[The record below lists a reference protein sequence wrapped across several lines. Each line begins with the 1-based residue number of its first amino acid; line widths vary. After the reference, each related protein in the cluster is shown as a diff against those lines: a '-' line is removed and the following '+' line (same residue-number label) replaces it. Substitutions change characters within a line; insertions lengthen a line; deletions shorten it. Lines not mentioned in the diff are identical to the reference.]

1 MNRERGSALV
11 IIVLVVFVLT
21 MVGIAGVLYMTME
34 DRLSGNAKLTQEA
47 LYAAEIGL
55 RAGES
60 VVGTTCATGSPAI
73 TGMLTGTTTYQ
84 PPGAGYLAYS
94 VGTSYQNVSVTMPS
108 GASDSATYSL
118 YVRNNIDD
126 TAGSSQNS
134 DEDSRINIISVAT
147 VKDPTGKG
155 ITKILEEQMFVGGS
169 GGGERLM
176 KGGNEGGTGA
186 AGIGG

>member
-1 MNRERGSALV
+1 MNKERGSALV

-34 DRLSGNAKLTQEA
+34 DRLSGNTKLTGEA

-60 VVGTTCATGSPAI
+60 FVGTTCATGSPAI
-73 TGMLTGTTTYQ
+73 TGLLTGSTTYQ
-84 PPGAGYLAYS
+84 APGAGYLAYS
-94 VGTSYQNVSVTMPS
+94 AGTSYQNVSVTMPS
-108 GASDSATYSL
+108 GANDSATYSIF
-118 YVRNNIDD
+118 VRNNIDD
-126 TAGSSQNS
+126 QAGSSETT
-134 DEDSRINIISVAT
+134 DVDSRVNIISIAT
-147 VKDPTGKG
+147 VKDPTGRG

-176 KGGNEGGTGA
+176 KGGNQGGTGA